1 MSVEVRIKKEI
12 DVDVYIWHVDCLCG
26 ERLEIHG
33 AIADQEG
40 DITIEV
46 KPHKCSH

>member
-12 DVDVYIWHVDCLCG
+12 DVDVFIWRINCLCG
-26 ERLEIHG
+26 KRIEIHG
-33 AIADQEG
+33 ALVDKDG

-46 KPHKCSH
+46 KPHGCCI